1 MIEVTLIY
9 ADGTQWFAGGFPDM
23 DSANKWINEE
33 KYRPYSKSDT
43 EYQIVDKTPPK
54 EEEVVP

>member
-54 EEEVVP
+54 DES